1 MKAGIQMNTH
11 APSIDDAQAK
21 ESSGCPI
28 HALIE
33 WKATGSIGSR
43 LAILAFGLIAYA
55 AFFGTIL
62 YSIGFVGGFVVPK
75 TMNSGTPGALIP
87 SLLIN
92 GSMLFVFVV
101 QHTIMA
107 RPRFKSWFTKF
118 VPEAME
124 RSVFVLLASG
134 ILAGT
139 YLFWQPLPEV
149 VWSVENSIVANG
161 LIGLSMIG
169 WVIVFASSFMVSH
182 FDLFGVRQVL
192 TNAAGRDY
200 RPIAFRLVGLYKLVR
215 HPLMLGFLI
224 AFWAT
229 PVMTVGHLFFAIMT
243 TGYIVFGTWIEER
256 DLVAAFGENYLEYRR
271 KVRGLIPLPKFN
283 KNGGG
288 S

>member
-1 MKAGIQMNTH
+1 MNTQTH
-11 APSIDDAQAK
+11 PITDTPVK

-33 WKATGSIGSR
+33 WKATGSLGSR

-62 YSIGFVGGFVVPK
+62 YSIGFVGSVIVPK
-75 TMNSGTPGALIP
+75 TINSGTPGALIP

-92 GSMLFVFVV
+92 GSMLFVFVI

-107 RPRFKSWFTKF
+107 RPWFKNWLTKF
-118 VPEAME
+118 VPNAME
-124 RSVFVLLASG
+124 RSIFVLLASA

-139 YLFWQPLPEV
+139 YFFWQPLPEL
-149 VWSVENSIVANG
+149 VWSVSNPVVANG
-161 LIGLSMIG
+161 LFALSMLG

-192 TNAAGRDY
+192 TNAAGQDY
-200 RPIAFRLVGLYKLVR
+200 RPIAFRLVGLYKIVR

-229 PVMTVGHLFFAIMT
+229 PEMTVGHLFFAIMT

-256 DLVAAFGENYLEYRR
+256 DLVASFGESYLDYRK
-271 KVRGLIPLPKFN
+271 KVRGLVPLPKLN
-283 KNGGG
+283 KFGGR

>member
-1 MKAGIQMNTH
+1 MSTQAHPI
-11 APSIDDAQAK
+11 ADDPVK

-33 WKATGSIGSR
+33 WKATESLGSR

-62 YSIGFVGGFVVPK
+62 YSIGFVGSVIVPK
-75 TMNSGTPGALIP
+75 NINSGTPGPLIP

-92 GSMLFVFVV
+92 GSMLFVFVI

-107 RPRFKSWFTKF
+107 RPGFKSWFAKF
-118 VPEAME
+118 VPNAME
-124 RSVFVLLASG
+124 RSTFVLLASA

-139 YLFWQPLPEV
+139 YFFWQPLPEI
-149 VWSVENSIVANG
+149 VWSVSNPIVANG
-161 LIGLSMIG
+161 LFALSMIG
-169 WVIVFASSFMVSH
+169 WVIVFASTFLISH

-192 TNAAGRDY
+192 SNATGQGY
-200 RPIAFRLVGLYKLVR
+200 RPIEFRLVGLYKLVR

-229 PVMTVGHLFFAIMT
+229 PEMTVGHLFFAIMT
-243 TGYIVFGTWIEER
+243 TGYIFFGTWIEER
-256 DLVAAFGENYLEYRR
+256 DLVASFGENYLDYRR
-271 KVRGLIPLPKFN
+271 KVRGFIPLPKID
-283 KNGGG
+283 KSGDR

>member
-1 MKAGIQMNTH
+1 MNTQTH
-11 APSIDDAQAK
+11 PITDTPVK

-33 WKATGSIGSR
+33 WKATGSLGSR

-62 YSIGFVGGFVVPK
+62 YSIGFVGSVIVPK
-75 TMNSGTPGALIP
+75 SINSGTPGALIP

-92 GSMLFVFVV
+92 GLMLFVFVI
-101 QHTIMA
+101 QHTVMA
-107 RPRFKSWFTKF
+107 RPWFKSWFTKF
-118 VPEAME
+118 VPNAME
-124 RSVFVLLASG
+124 RSTFVLLSSV

-139 YLFWQPLPEV
+139 YFFWQPLPEI
-149 VWSVENSIVANG
+149 VWSVSNPVVANG
-161 LIGLSMIG
+161 LFALSMLG

-192 TNAAGRDY
+192 TNAAGQDY
-200 RPIAFRLVGLYKLVR
+200 RPIAFRLVGLYKIVR

-229 PVMTVGHLFFAIMT
+229 PEMTVGHLFFAIMT

-256 DLVAAFGENYLEYRR
+256 DLVASFGESYVDYRQ
-271 KVRGLIPLPKFN
+271 KVRGLVPLPKLN
-283 KNGGG
+283 KSGGR

>member
-1 MKAGIQMNTH
+1 MNTQTH
-11 APSIDDAQAK
+11 PITGTPVK

-33 WKATGSIGSR
+33 WKATGSLGSR

-62 YSIGFVGGFVVPK
+62 YSIGFVGSVIVPK
-75 TMNSGTPGALIP
+75 TINSGTPGALIP

-92 GSMLFVFVV
+92 GSMLFVFVI

-107 RPRFKSWFTKF
+107 RPWFKSWFTKF
-118 VPEAME
+118 VPNAME
-124 RSVFVLLASG
+124 RSTFVLLASA

-139 YLFWQPLPEV
+139 YFFWQPLPEI
-149 VWSVENSIVANG
+149 VWSVSNPVVANG
-161 LIGLSMIG
+161 LFALSMVG
-169 WVIVFASSFMVSH
+169 WAIVFASSFMVSH

-192 TNAAGRDY
+192 TNAAGQDY
-200 RPIAFRLVGLYKLVR
+200 RPIAFRLVGLYKIVR

-229 PVMTVGHLFFAIMT
+229 PEMTVGHLFFAIMT

-256 DLVAAFGENYLEYRR
+256 DLVASFGESYLDYRQ
-271 KVRGLIPLPKFN
+271 KVRGLVPLPKLN
-283 KNGGG
+283 KSGGRP
-288 S
+288 

>member
-1 MKAGIQMNTH
+1 MNSKSPTI
-11 APSIDDAQAK
+11 ADTTITEP
-21 ESSGCPI
+21 SGCPI

-33 WKATGSIGSR
+33 WKATGSLSSR
-43 LAILAFGLIAYA
+43 LAILAFGMIAYA

-62 YSIGFVGGFVVPK
+62 YSIGFVGSIIVPK
-75 TMNSGTPGALIP
+75 TINSGTPGSLIP

-92 GSMLFVFVV
+92 GSMLSVFVI

-107 RPRFKSWFTKF
+107 RPRFKIWITKY
-118 VPEAME
+118 VPNAME
-124 RSVFVLLASG
+124 RSTFVLLASA

-139 YLFWQPLPEV
+139 YYFWQPLPGIIWNV
-149 VWSVENSIVANG
+149 SNSTAANA
-161 LIGLSMIG
+161 LFALSMLG

-192 TNAAGRDY
+192 TNATGQDY

-229 PVMTVGHLFFAIMT
+229 PTMTVGHLFFAIMT
-243 TGYIVFGTWIEER
+243 TGYIIFGTWIEER
-256 DLVAAFGENYLEYRR
+256 DLVASFGESYLEYRR
-271 KVRGLIPLPKFN
+271 KVRGLIPLPKLN
-283 KNGGG
+283 KSGDQ

>member
-1 MKAGIQMNTH
+1 MKTQ
-11 APSIDDAQAK
+11 APPISDTAVK
-21 ESSGCPI
+21 ETSGCPI

-33 WKATGSIGSR
+33 WKATGSLGSR

-62 YSIGFVGGFVVPK
+62 YSIGFVGSIIVPK
-75 TMNSGTPGALIP
+75 TINSGTPGAFIP

-92 GSMLFVFVV
+92 SSMLILFVI

-107 RPRFKSWFTKF
+107 RPRFKTWFTKF
-118 VPEAME
+118 VPNAME
-124 RSVFVLLASG
+124 RSIFVLFASV

-139 YLFWQPLPEV
+139 YLFWQPLPET
-149 VWSVENSIVANG
+149 VWSVSNPIIAKG
-161 LIGLSMIG
+161 LFALSMLG

-182 FDLFGVRQVL
+182 FDLFGVRQVV
-192 TNAAGRDY
+192 TNASGQDY
-200 RPIAFRLVGLYKLVR
+200 RPIAFRLVGLYKIVR

-229 PVMTVGHLFFAIMT
+229 PEMTVGHLFFAIMT
-243 TGYIVFGTWIEER
+243 TGYIIFGTWVEER
-256 DLVAAFGENYLEYRR
+256 DLVAAFGESYLEYRR
-271 KVRGLIPLPKFN
+271 KVRGLIPLPMMK
-283 KNGGG
+283 KSGDR